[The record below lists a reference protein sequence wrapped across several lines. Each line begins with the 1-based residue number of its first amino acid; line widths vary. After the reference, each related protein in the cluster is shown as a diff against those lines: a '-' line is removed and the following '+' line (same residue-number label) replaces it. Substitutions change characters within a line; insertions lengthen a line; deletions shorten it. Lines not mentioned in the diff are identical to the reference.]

1 MLAWQSLP
9 ETPPR
14 GARIFPDLMGG
25 NFSESK
31 KEEGGG
37 GWKSEAH
44 NKMRKLLGG
53 ATVDNIEIETGEDRD
68 QKGFSTGTAAESRI
82 FWGQFRA
89 VDTHFD
95 VGEVVFGETVRLGE

>member
-1 MLAWQSLP
+1 MV
-9 ETPPR
+9 
-14 GARIFPDLMGG
+14 GG
-25 NFSESK
+25 NFSETK

-53 ATVDNIEIETGEDRD
+53 ATVDNIESETGEDRD
-68 QKGFSTGTAAESRI
+68 EKGFSTRTAAESRI

-95 VGEVVFGETVRLGE
+95 VGEVVFGETLESRFSLLNGIIMMKKNKK

>member
-14 GARIFPDLMGG
+14 ARIFPDLMGG

-31 KEEGGG
+31 KEQGEERDG
-37 GWKSEAH
+37 KAKH

-68 QKGFSTGTAAESRI
+68 KEGFSTRTAAESGI
-82 FWGQFRA
+82 FGGQFRA

-95 VGEVVFGETVRLGE
+95 VGEVVFGETVCLGE

>member
-1 MLAWQSLP
+1 MMGKLF
-9 ETPPR
+9 
-14 GARIFPDLMGG
+14 RI
-25 NFSESK
+25 EK
-31 KEEGGG
+31 REGGEER